1 MLEAT
6 LIVLVLSVV
15 VLIGFMVKGPTVW
28 DRLITLNL
36 TTLKLAMI
44 MIVYSV
50 MTNSGILLD
59 IALTYSLIGFITVSM
74 LSRFILKG
82 GRLK

>member
-1 MLEAT
+1 MLNLT
-6 LIVLVLSVV
+6 LYILGISLLVLTAF
-15 VLIGFMVKGPTVW
+15 LMIGPTVW

-36 TTLKLAMI
+36 MTLKLTMLMMVFAVLTESSIALDIAM
-44 MIVYSV
+44 VYSV
-50 MTNSGILLD
+50 
-59 IALTYSLIGFITVSM
+59 IGFLSVSV

>member
-1 MLEAT
+1 MLNLT
-6 LIVLVLSVV
+6 LYILGMALLILTVFLVV
-15 VLIGFMVKGPTVW
+15 GPTVW

-36 TTLKLAMI
+36 MTLKLTMLVIVFAVLTDSNI
-44 MIVYSV
+44 M
-50 MTNSGILLD
+50 LD
-59 IALTYSLIGFITVSM
+59 IAMIYSVIGFLSVSV